1 MTRPAPLSLERGS
14 RPVGPSWRM
23 QPVPERAP
31 NDDLFQPS
39 LRGVRRKRLAEGE
52 RPWRLG
58 SQFYVAFFG
67 GPLAVAA
74 IAWFNARRLG
84 MPSARTWLIPAV
96 GLAGLVATIVAA
108 LVVDADLGDSQR
120 LVARIAAVATFGVL
134 YLLQRAPDRVYHAF
148 ADGDDEEH
156 MYDSLWGPGLAAT
169 FGLGILQ
176 LGILALF
183 LDA

>member
-1 MTRPAPLSLERGS
+1 
-14 RPVGPSWRM
+14 M
-23 QPVPERAP
+23 QAMPEPMRD
-31 NDDLFQPS
+31 DDLFQPS
-39 LRGVRRKRLAEGE
+39 LRGVQRKKPAEGE

-84 MPSARTWLIPAV
+84 MPLSRTWMIPAAGV
-96 GLAGLVATIVAA
+96 AGLVATIVAA

-120 LVARIAAVATFGVL
+120 LVGRIAAVATFGVL
-134 YLLQRAPDRVYHAF
+134 YLLQRAPDRAYHAF
-148 ADGDDEEH
+148 ADGDEDT

-176 LGILALF
+176 LGILGILQLGILTFA

>member
-1 MTRPAPLSLERGS
+1 
-14 RPVGPSWRM
+14 M
-23 QPVPERAP
+23 QPVPERAGS
-31 NDDLFQPS
+31 DDLFEPS
-39 LRGVRRKRLAEGE
+39 LQGRRRKPLAEGE

-84 MPSARTWLIPAV
+84 MPSSRTWLMPVA
-96 GLAGLVATIVAA
+96 GLAGLVATVVAA
-108 LVVDADLGDSQR
+108 IVVDADLGESQR

-148 ADGDDEEH
+148 ADGDEDDI
-156 MYDSLWGPGLAAT
+156 YDSLWGPGLAAT
-169 FGLGILQ
+169 FGLGIVQ
-176 LGILALF
+176 LIILAAF
-183 LDA
+183 LET